1 MRNDVQKPQGGGV
14 PRNHRNGSSNE
25 VLSVRS
31 LSNCMRIVSSAASN
45 VASTVRK
52 AGVSIVSSIANGHD
66 DADHDQ
72 VLWAG
77 FDKLEMEGD
86 VHRQVLLLGYGSG
99 FQVWDVEQA
108 DDVRQLACRHDFPA
122 SFLQMQKKPIALKGL
137 VDRFADVRPVLI
149 VVGDGYV
156 NGNFNN
162 FDGFGFS
169 SNGSVGGCQEMESD
183 NSLPTYAHF
192 YSLRTHEYEHVL
204 KFNSAILSVRCSPRV
219 IAVCQTSQIQCLNAA
234 TLEREN
240 IIVTNPVA
248 SASVVSGS
256 IGYGPLAVGTRWLA
270 YSGIPVPVS
279 SNCPV
284 TAQDVSPATVT
295 PSRGSLMAHFA
306 RESSK
311 TLAAGLVTLGDKGL
325 TTFSK
330 YYTEFVGDNNGFTV
344 HGNSNSN
351 SNKIMHREPAN
362 MENDE
367 MVIVEDIVSRSVI
380 VQFRAHK
387 SPISALCFDPSGTL
401 LVTASIH
408 GRNINVFR
416 IMPSPHSKPEG
427 SGAKGTCVHLF
438 KLQRGITNAVIQDI
452 SFSDDSKWIVISSSR
467 GTSHLFAICPSG
479 GAADLK
485 FNERNIANICYGS
498 ALTTKMSVHLSQNSC
513 SSKISEQS
521 LYGSGSPVTLSAVCR
536 IKNGK
541 PGFKSTVNG
550 LAAAGTG
557 KISPSP
563 GAIASVFHYCK
574 GTGLNANISSLRKM
588 YYFLVFFSSGSIIQY
603 VLHQSSR
610 EYCGT
615 DQSGLSSIAHELSHE
630 AYSRSDVE
638 ALQKWDVCHKRN
650 RKDGCDNVDIYGD
663 HGSGENTKFLCKD
676 TRKEISVYNSASGV
690 DLKTKLAAK
699 QTPHLYISEF
709 ELHVHEAWVPLWSK
723 SKISFNVLMDQNS
736 KEAYSGNSVGEI
748 EIERIPC
755 RTIEAKLKDLVP
767 VFDHL
772 QSPTF
777 QQPRT
782 DDSDLIPHG
791 PPTCLKTGL
800 SEVGEHSHRS
810 SCSSLDSVP
819 ENAVIAELPNSNSNG
834 GWTRSSQDTDKGFL
848 SNHTDC
854 PNMESNLESV
864 NNNEGLKTEASLEFV
879 NNTEPEAGDTPRGH
893 R

>member
-1 MRNDVQKPQGGGV
+1 MRNDVQKPQGDGV

-25 VLSVRS
+25 FLSVRS

-45 VASTVRK
+45 VASSVRK

-66 DADHDQ
+66 DAGHD
-72 VLWAG
+72 
-77 FDKLEMEGD
+77 
-86 VHRQVLLLGYGSG
+86 
-99 FQVWDVEQA
+99 QVWDVEQA

-122 SFLQMQKKPIALKGL
+122 CFLQMQKKPIALEGL
-137 VDRFADVRPVLI
+137 VDRFAGVRPVLI
-149 VVGDGYV
+149 VVGDEYV

-162 FDGFGFS
+162 FDGFSFS
-169 SNGSVGGCQEMESD
+169 SNRSFGGRQEMGSD
-183 NSLPTYAHF
+183 SSLATYAHF

-204 KFNSAILSVRCSPRV
+204 KFYSAVLSVRCSPRV

-234 TLEREN
+234 TLKREYT
-240 IIVTNPVA
+240 IVTNPVA

-284 TAQDVSPATVT
+284 SAQDASPATVN

-311 TLAAGLVTLGDKGL
+311 TLTAGLVTLGDMGL
-325 TTFSK
+325 TTLSK
-330 YYTEFVGDNNGFTV
+330 YYTEYVGDNNGVTV

-351 SNKIMHREPAN
+351 SNKTMHREPAN
-362 MENDE
+362 MENDA
-367 MVIVEDIVSRSVI
+367 M
-380 VQFRAHK
+380 
-387 SPISALCFDPSGTL
+387 
-401 LVTASIH
+401 
-408 GRNINVFR
+408 
-416 IMPSPHSKPEG
+416 
-427 SGAKGTCVHLF
+427 
-438 KLQRGITNAVIQDI
+438 VIQDI

-485 FNERNIANICYGS
+485 FNESNFANVHYGS
-498 ALTTKMSVHLSQNSC
+498 AWTTKMSVHLSQNSC

-521 LYGSGSPVTLSAVCR
+521 LYVPGSPVTLSAVCR

-557 KISPSP
+557 KISPLP

-574 GTGLNANISSLRKM
+574 GTGLNANIGSLRKM
-588 YYFLVFFSSGSIIQY
+588 YYFLVFFPSGSIIQY

-610 EYCGT
+610 EYCGI
-615 DQSGLSSIAHELSHE
+615 DQSEISSIAHESSHE

-638 ALQKWDVCHKRN
+638 AVQKWDVCHKRN
-650 RKDGCDNVDIYGD
+650 RKDGCNNVDIYGD
-663 HGSGENTKFLCKD
+663 HGRGENSKFLCKD
-676 TRKEISVYNSASGV
+676 KRKEISAYNSASGV
-690 DLKTKLAAK
+690 DLKTKLPVK

-709 ELHVHEAWVPLWSK
+709 ELQVHEAWVPLWSK
-723 SKISFNVLMDQNS
+723 SKVLRRYQLGYFLDVS
-736 KEAYSGNSVGEI
+736 Y
-748 EIERIPC
+748 
-755 RTIEAKLKDLVP
+755 L
-767 VFDHL
+767 
-772 QSPTF
+772 
-777 QQPRT
+777 T
-782 DDSDLIPHG
+782 DDSDLIRHG
-791 PPTCLKTGL
+791 PPTCHRTGL

-810 SCSSLDSVP
+810 SCSSLDGVS
-819 ENAVIAELPNSNSNG
+819 ENAVIAELPNSNSNS

-848 SNHTDC
+848 GNHTDR

-864 NNNEGLKTEASLEFV
+864 NNIEGLKTEALLEFV